1 MSWFSR
7 LLGEFTHASG
17 LFPAP
22 MHDVDLLDEPGGT
35 WPPDPVSRQE
45 LRALRSDTEAST
57 LGVDGPAV
65 QGGEASTA
73 GHPNQQRD
81 EIRALLATA
90 DDILRDTLQDI
101 VTRMSTIVREA
112 TAVVEL
118 VQQLDPTPIG
128 LVRAS
133 KVTDINSKRSR

>member
-22 MHDVDLLDEPGGT
+22 LHDLDLLDEPSA
-35 WPPDPVSRQE
+35 V
-45 LRALRSDTEAST
+45 EAPAIAPADASPR
-57 LGVDGPAV
+57 LGSCVDGPAV

-81 EIRALLATA
+81 EIRALLETA

>member
-1 MSWFSR
+1 MSLFNK
-7 LLGEFTHASG
+7 LLDVFG
-17 LFPAP
+17 LGAL
-22 MHDVDLLDEPGGT
+22 HDLDLIDEPGRL
-35 WPPDPVSRQE
+35 WPVDPVSR
-45 LRALRSDTEAST
+45 SDTAAST
-57 LGVDGPAV
+57 LTPTSVAPGVDGPAV

-81 EIRALLATA
+81 EIRALLETA

-112 TAVVEL
+112 AAVVEL
-118 VQQLDPTPIG
+118 VQQLDPTPVG

-133 KVTDINSKRSR
+133 KVTDINSKRR